1 MSSFCRKKTVLESF
15 QFLFHRLKSKYVLIS
30 YNNEG
35 LLTLPQLRTLFEKYG
50 SVKVYEF
57 PYKRYESQKK
67 KNRQSASRRDASCKI
82 REYLFLIKCKKSIT
96 NESFGIAER

>member
-15 QFLFHRLKSKYVLIS
+15 QFLFYRLKSEYVLIS

-35 LLTLPQLRTLFEKYG
+35 LLTLPLGRTLFEKYG

-67 KNRQSASRRDASCKI
+67 STI
-82 REYLFLIKCKKSIT
+82 Y
-96 NESFGIAER
+96 IAPHSTL